1 MRGDARG
8 TRPRLADKALPPSL
22 LAEGGKKLRLKA
34 SEKGKKHPPK
44 KRLCA
49 GVEMAG
55 QRCGAPALR
64 VPIENAEQVTGKKK
78 NAARFGI
85 KERLE

>member
-8 TRPRLADKALPPSL
+8 THPSLADKALPPSL

-34 SEKGKKHPPK
+34 SGKGKKHPK
-44 KRLCA
+44 KVLFEG
-49 GVEMAG
+49 GVMAG

-64 VPIENAEQVTGKKK
+64 IPIGNAKQVTEKKCGSLW
-78 NAARFGI
+78 N
-85 KERLE
+85 